1 MQDRNKYKNFI
12 TNSKN
17 KDEDESDSDNI
28 RIYSNH
34 LPYFESTKTNRS
46 IKIFLDESIRE
57 PKYYRTVLQGIDSLS
72 EGDLLIININ
82 SYGGHLDGAIAL
94 INAIDNT
101 EADVHVII
109 EGVAASAAS
118 LIALAAPSISVSPY
132 ASMMVHSA
140 TFGAF
145 GKQSDVISHASF
157 VDKQVRNLM
166 QSAYKDF
173 LSDKELEEVI
183 MGKELWFTS
192 EDIVLRLEKRCE
204 LQNKRDKALNKA
216 NAAKLKLEQKLNTT
230 GKDVSFEIT

>member
-28 RIYSNH
+28 GIYSNH